1 MFVLTGFSCPAIY
14 KIRDRPAQY
23 TSPHR
28 LPKPKRQPTPFTFNQ
43 PSFVVTSYLGETF
56 TVAGKSEFTASG
68 EPPAVAMMSRKNAL
82 MKLNLASIGLAMV
95 LVLGNAPKV
104 ALAANSV
111 SAFVQNSIYSN
122 KITVFSKSYCP
133 YCLRTKRI
141 FSELNEQPFVVEL
154 DHREDG
160 NQIQDV
166 LLDLV
171 GRRTVPQ
178 IFVNGKHIGGSD
190 DLQNA
195 VENGELQKHL
205 SKV

>member
-1 MFVLTGFSCPAIY
+1 
-14 KIRDRPAQY
+14 
-23 TSPHR
+23 
-28 LPKPKRQPTPFTFNQ
+28 
-43 PSFVVTSYLGETF
+43 
-56 TVAGKSEFTASG
+56 
-68 EPPAVAMMSRKNAL
+68 MSRKDVL
-82 MKLNLASIGLAMV
+82 MKLNVVSISLALV
-95 LVLGNAPKV
+95 LILGNAPQI

-141 FSELNEQPFVVEL
+141 FGELNEQPFVVEL
-154 DHREDG
+154 DLREDG
-160 NQIQDV
+160 NQIQNV

-178 IFVNGKHIGGSD
+178 VFVNGKHIGGSD

-195 VENGELQKHL
+195 VDNGELQKYL
-205 SKV
+205 SKA